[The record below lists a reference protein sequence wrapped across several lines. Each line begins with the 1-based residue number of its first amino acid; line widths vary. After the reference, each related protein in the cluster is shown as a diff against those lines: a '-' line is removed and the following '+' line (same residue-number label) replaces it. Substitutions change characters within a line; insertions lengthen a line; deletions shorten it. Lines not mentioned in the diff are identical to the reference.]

1 MGKIHQF
8 VDNLVN
14 VGLQLN
20 SGRAKSIGTRY
31 QASPL
36 SDVEITNAYRY
47 AWLPRKVVDVPAED
61 ATREWRQWDN
71 KKVTALEEKLRL
83 KQRTFEAYQSARLYG
98 YAGIYIGTN
107 KKRVGA
113 PLDESETI
121 QSLTVV
127 NHDYLSVN
135 DWDND
140 PTSENFG
147 KPKYFRI
154 GNLDVHPSRVALF
167 IGNEVPGDNNCL
179 GDSVLQSSYDAL
191 KNADSVAANVAELV
205 FEEKIDVV
213 KVPGLMQNVGDQEY
227 VDALNKRIALMMQY
241 KSVNNALL
249 MDSEEE
255 WDQKQIVFGSLN
267 DLLMTAYQITAGAA
281 NIPMTRLLGRSA
293 SGLNASGNNEI
304 RDYYDTVRSIQT
316 MQLEPSLLHLDEQL
330 CRNCNA
336 PNADYTWVPLWQLDE
351 QAQGQTNQYNA
362 YAIGNLAKSGLFTP
376 ESLAEAAVAMMGR
389 KELKVAPEPR
399 PTAQSPDP
407 LLPDPNAVLP
417 PDPTVTATKK

>member
-1 MGKIHQF
+1 MTGKLRQF
-8 VDNLVN
+8 TDNLVN
-14 VGLQLN
+14 VGLNLG

-36 SDVEITNAYRY
+36 NNTEITNAYRY

-61 ATREWRQWDN
+61 AIREWRQWDN
-71 KKVTALEEKLRL
+71 PKVAALEEKLRL

-107 KKRVGA
+107 SKRVAA
-113 PLDESETI
+113 PMDDTETI

-135 DWDND
+135 DWNND

-147 KPKYFRI
+147 RPEYFRI
-154 GNLDVHPSRVALF
+154 GDLDVHPSRVALF
-167 IGNEVPGDNNCL
+167 VGNEVPGDNNCL
-179 GDSVLQSSYDAL
+179 GDSVLQSTYEAL

-205 FEEKIDVV
+205 FEAKIDVV
-213 KVPGLMQNVGDQEY
+213 KVPGLMQNVGDTGY
-227 VDALNKRIALMMQY
+227 VDALNKRIALMMQF

-249 MDSEEE
+249 MDAEES

-267 DLLMTAYQITAGAA
+267 DLLMTAYQITAGAS

-293 SGLNASGNNEI
+293 SGLNSSGNNEI
-304 RDYYDTVRSIQT
+304 RDYYDTIRGIQT

-336 PNADYTWVPLWQLDE
+336 PDADYEWNTLWQPDE
-351 QAQGQTNQYNA
+351 QVQAMANQNNA
-362 YAIGNLAKSGLFTP
+362 IATGNLAKTDIFTAK
-376 ESLAEAAVAMMGR
+376 SLAAASAKALGWKGLR
-389 KELKVAPEPR
+389 FN
-399 PTAQSPDP
+399 PDP
-407 LLPDPNAVLP
+407 KPDANKAPDPPIPPQAQIAPPAVP
-417 PDPTVTATKK
+417 EQKP